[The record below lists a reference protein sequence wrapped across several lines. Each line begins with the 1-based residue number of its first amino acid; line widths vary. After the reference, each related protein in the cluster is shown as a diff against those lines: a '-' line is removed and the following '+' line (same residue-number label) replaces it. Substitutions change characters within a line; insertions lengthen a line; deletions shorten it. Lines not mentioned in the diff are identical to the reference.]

1 MNCRAALGEKH
12 KIGHTTQT
20 LGEKHTTHGY
30 GRFQKYKD
38 GLRMIFEA
46 QKKPPSGS
54 GQADIPVLPEFG
66 NLEWL
71 SVFIGHRKTSDNLFQ
86 RLSSSQRT

>member
-1 MNCRAALGEKH
+1 MAEDKKLDKVRFMEDLQQYKCLYDKFSREFKDKYKKMNCRAALGEKH

-46 QKKPPSGS
+46 QKKPPVRVRAS
-54 GQADIPVLPEFG
+54 
-66 NLEWL
+66 
-71 SVFIGHRKTSDNLFQ
+71 
-86 RLSSSQRT
+86 